1 MTFSQEEA
9 FANRGV
15 LYVNMYHPI
24 IVASVEYLRQ
34 STDETKTT
42 FRFAVA
48 QDKLSA
54 ELHKCLYLMAV
65 CQYTT
70 EQVVWGMNKRNSIL
84 KPIVYDINRGEVIE
98 NEEASE
104 QLLSGS
110 QANGVAINGDKC
122 DEIEPTS
129 IDMIRYSI
137 VDSCIDYKNSLYE
150 EIKLQY
156 ENERELKYKQTE
168 ENYNLRIE
176 SLKSRIEEQKIRLI
190 YAYDSKERQ
199 QIEGGIR
206 ITEYNLKRTIE
217 EKEETLQNLRQEID
231 IKVSH
236 KIISLNLITVI

>member
-1 MTFSQEEA
+1 
-9 FANRGV
+9 
-15 LYVNMYHPI
+15 
-24 IVASVEYLRQ
+24 
-34 STDETKTT
+34 
-42 FRFAVA
+42 
-48 QDKLSA
+48 
-54 ELHKCLYLMAV
+54 
-65 CQYTT
+65 
-70 EQVVWGMNKRNSIL
+70 
-84 KPIVYDINRGEVIE
+84 
-98 NEEASE
+98 
-104 QLLSGS
+104 
-110 QANGVAINGDKC
+110 
-122 DEIEPTS
+122 
-129 IDMIRYSI
+129 MIRYSI

-156 ENERELKYKQTE
+156 ENERELRYKQTE